1 MNVPQKVGQV
11 VVYQWLVYIQ
21 QHNRIAGISLELLV
35 RNLISKD
42 LSGGGNDHRYR
53 KNPRD
58 WTIRS
63 EAPKLVMSEHGE
75 RSETKWLWAK
85 GIDTPDEGLRYS
97 PTPGESQK
105 QEEELTTPELA
116 QGMYVMQLV
125 AYGAQ
130 DVYLTGNPKVTF
142 FQAVYK
148 RHTNFAMEAIQ
159 QTINGSAANGQR
171 ISVTIARNG
180 DLVGYMYAELI
191 PNQTTPTGSNFSNL
205 TSINSGFDSNW
216 VAERAFSSVELTIGG
231 QRIDKHYQAWW
242 RLYSELFLSDDNK
255 LQYNKM
261 TTCSSANHNPSSS
274 ASLSPVYLP
283 FIFFFNRNPGL
294 YLPLIALQYHEVR
307 LDIDCSPVYS
317 TYFSTSVQPVIW
329 ANYVFLDTEE
339 RRRFAQKGHE
349 YLIEQVQH
357 TGGDTIPGTT
367 NETTATTIRLSFN
380 HPVKEIVWAYQ
391 HPSYPGSSSSVTQPN
406 ALWNFT
412 TGVGNVQVTSDI
424 TLLSNI
430 GISSPTT
437 TLGSPQVLLAPGN
450 LAAVAGGVA
459 FNTPGS
465 GNVPTYGWTEEG
477 APLVRTIGTAV
488 TGCEVGPLH
497 KFKLILNGQ
506 DRFKE
511 QFGKYFNQVQPFYHH
526 TGNPYPGIYSY
537 SFALHPEEHQP
548 TGTCNFSRI
557 DNAQV
562 QIWLKGS
569 TGATNTN
576 GYVQKLFAVN
586 YNILRIQSG
595 MGGLAF
601 SN

>member
-1 MNVPQKVGQV
+1 
-11 VVYQWLVYIQ
+11 
-21 QHNRIAGISLELLV
+21 
-35 RNLISKD
+35 
-42 LSGGGNDHRYR
+42 
-53 KNPRD
+53 
-58 WTIRS
+58 
-63 EAPKLVMSEHGE
+63 
-75 RSETKWLWAK
+75 
-85 GIDTPDEGLRYS
+85 
-97 PTPGESQK
+97 
-105 QEEELTTPELA
+105 
-116 QGMYVMQLV
+116 
-125 AYGAQ
+125 
-130 DVYLTGNPKVTF
+130 
-142 FQAVYK
+142 
-148 RHTNFAMEAIQ
+148 MEAIQ

-191 PNQTTPTGSNFSNL
+191 PTTTTRSNL
-205 TSINSGFDSNW
+205 TSANSWFDTNW

-231 QRIDKHYQAWW
+231 QRIDKHYQTWW
-242 RLYSELFLSDDNK
+242 RLYAELFLSDENK
-255 LQYNKM
+255 NQYNKM
-261 TTCSSANHNPSSS
+261 TTCSSANHSGSSSS
-274 ASLSPVYLP
+274 ASPVYLP

-307 LDIDCSPVYS
+307 IDIDCSAKYD

-357 TGGDTIPGTT
+357 TGGDTIPSSTT
-367 NETTATTIRLSFN
+367 ESTATTIRLSFN
-380 HPVKEIVWAYQ
+380 HPVKELVWCYQ
-391 HPSYPGSSSSVTQPN
+391 NSGFPTSNPN

-412 TGVGNVQVTSDI
+412 TGVANVQVTTDVC
-424 TLLSNI
+424 LLSNI
-430 GISSPTT
+430 GVALPTT
-437 TLGSPQVLLAPGN
+437 LVGSPQLLLAPGN
-450 LAAVAGGVA
+450 PGLGITGLTLGSLASGGV
-459 FNTPGS
+459 
-465 GNVPTYGWTEEG
+465 PTLGWTEEG
-477 APLVRTIGTAV
+477 APFTNGTNPA
-488 TGCEVGPLH
+488 TGYEVGPLH
-497 KFKLILNGQ
+497 KFKLVLNGQ

-562 QIWLKGS
+562 QIWCKSGS
-569 TGATNTN
+569 A